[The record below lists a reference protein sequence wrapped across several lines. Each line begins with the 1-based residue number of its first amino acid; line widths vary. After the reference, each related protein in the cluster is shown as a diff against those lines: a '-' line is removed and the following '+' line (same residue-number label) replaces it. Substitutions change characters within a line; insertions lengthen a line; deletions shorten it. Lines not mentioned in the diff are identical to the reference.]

1 MLVKKYF
8 PGVFAIIV
16 LLDLL
21 LMHLLPEGRWLSKPL
36 IMISLIYHYAQMSE
50 RSIDKMF
57 FTAMIFALL
66 GDIFLLVKD
75 SNFFILGILAFMV
88 MQVRYGQYFLRQQK
102 FFGSYKYILST
113 IVIATCIWFNIAF
126 ADRFGELR
134 IPVMVYSGAISFMAI
149 TAIAQEKSKLILYG
163 SLIFV
168 LSDLLLAYNKF
179 VNPLVKL
186 DIWVMITYSLAQF
199 LIVNGSLN
207 NGEKDS

>member
-1 MLVKKYF
+1 MLIKKYF
-8 PGVFAIIV
+8 PGVYAIIV
-16 LLDLL
+16 LLDLV

-36 IMISLIYHYAQMSE
+36 IMISLIIYYAQV
-50 RSIDKMF
+50 RAGTIDRMF

-66 GDIFLLVKD
+66 GDVFLLVNN

-102 FFGSYKYILST
+102 FFASYKYVLSA

-126 ADRFGELR
+126 ADPFGELR

-149 TAIAQEKSKLILYG
+149 TAIAQEKSRLILYG

-199 LIVNGSLN
+199 LIVNGSLK
-207 NGEKDS
+207 NGEKGF